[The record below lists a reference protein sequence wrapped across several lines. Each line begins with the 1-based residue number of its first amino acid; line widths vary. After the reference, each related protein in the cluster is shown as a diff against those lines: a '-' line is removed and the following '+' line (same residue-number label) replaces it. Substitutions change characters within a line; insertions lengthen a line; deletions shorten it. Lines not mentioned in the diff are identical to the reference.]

1 MSSCCLLN
9 ISLNFRA
16 TGRSWIKTNN
26 FSEREYIRALKER
39 GGRTGDCSPF
49 RMANAME
56 KLAKTRVDSTGI
68 HGGESARQ
76 SELRRASNGNISVD
90 VEWGNTRKFRHD
102 VRNPEKIDGAG
113 GYFFACFN
121 KILTSVDNI
130 SLD

>member
-16 TGRSWIKTNN
+16 TGRSWIRTNN
-26 FSEREYIRALKER
+26 FSEREYIRALKKR
-39 GGRTGDCSPF
+39 GRRTEGYSPF
-49 RMANAME
+49 KMANALE

-76 SELRRASNGNISVD
+76 SKLRRASSGNISVD
-90 VEWGNTRKFRHD
+90 VEWGNTRKFCHD
-102 VRNPEKIDGAG
+102 VCNPEKIDGAD
-113 GYFFACFN
+113 GYFLAWCN
-121 KILTSVDNI
+121 KILTSIDNI